1 MIGLFAVFCIPHWCK
16 TLGYGSC
23 GDTNDVKLTFMETNL
38 SSKGNENMLV
48 FSVILVLLMKLFIY
62 TPLFGSLEIY
72 KLNTTIQYL

>member
-1 MIGLFAVFCIPHWCK
+1 MIGLFPVFCISHWCK

-48 FSVILVLLMKLFIY
+48 FSVILVLLMNLFIY